1 MAGTTTTRIYDCPSA
16 QPDMA
21 GARPFGVLA
30 GSVGVTRIAFFKKD
44 AIQNFDWRERFA
56 TPEATQVFRFAARC
70 EKSAC
75 GHYDDAVDK
84 CSLGSRVATA
94 LPPVTDALPPC
105 LVRPSCRW
113 HAEQGSAV
121 CLRCPQVT
129 TMIPAGQGLLQSIAA
144 PTLPHTK
151 SLCDSD

>member
-1 MAGTTTTRIYDCPSA
+1 
-16 QPDMA
+16 MA

-30 GSVGVTRIAFFKKD
+30 GSVDAVRIAFFKKD
-44 AIQNFDWRERFA
+44 AMQNFDWRQRFG
-56 TPEATQVFRFAARC
+56 TLEATQVFRFAATC

-75 GHYDDAVDK
+75 GHYDAAADK
-84 CSLGSRVATA
+84 CALGSRVATA

-105 LVRPSCRW
+105 LVRPTCRW

-129 TMIPAGQGLLQSIAA
+129 TMIPAGQGPLQSIAA
-144 PTLPHTK
+144 PTGLHTDEIA
-151 SLCDSD
+151 LR